1 MDLQQGSAAWHA
13 ARREKLTASNFAAAC
28 GINPW
33 KSRARLWAELSG
45 IAEENNFDNPAL
57 TYGHDYEP
65 LAVSIYKALNDNVD
79 IQHTG
84 LHEHKEMPFLAGSP
98 DGLIGNDRI
107 LEVKCPYKGE
117 LYDSVP
123 TYYMTQLQGLL
134 DITGRDWAE
143 LFCFTPLR
151 VQTWYVRR
159 DERYIELMRRCLHLF
174 WMHVKAGTPPE
185 PYSDRMKSENLSEE
199 QAALREFKS
208 YALL

>member
-1 MDLQQGSAAWHA
+1 
-13 ARREKLTASNFAAAC
+13 
-28 GINPW
+28 
-33 KSRARLWAELSG
+33 
-45 IAEENNFDNPAL
+45 
-57 TYGHDYEP
+57 
-65 LAVSIYKALNDNVD
+65 
-79 IQHTG
+79 
-84 LHEHKEMPFLAGSP
+84 MPFLAGSP

-123 TYYMTQLQGLL
+123 TYYMPQLQGLL

-159 DERYIELMRRCLHLF
+159 DERYIKLMRRCLQLF
-174 WMHVKAGTPPE
+174 WMHVKEGTPPE